1 MHDLREG
8 ESESTAADL
17 KRFRDVVE
25 PELALLYRVA
35 RRIVADEAEDAVQ
48 DCLLKAFRNLV
59 QLDRDEA
66 APAWLRSILVNCCR
80 DRIRRRAR
88 RPSEIWIEDLDE
100 FSLYRKLAR
109 EDPFPYS
116 DSLHLDFLHR
126 FERSDVREVLASLPD
141 LYRQPLLLVYVEGL
155 HAKEVAH
162 MMETPLGTMLARL
175 HRGRKLF
182 ERRLWEYA
190 EANDMLKEPIS

>member
-1 MHDLREG
+1 MHDVR
-8 ESESTAADL
+8 AANLD
-17 KRFRDVVE
+17 RFRNLAE
-25 PELALLYRVA
+25 PELTRLYRIA
-35 RRIVADEAEDAVQ
+35 RRIVPDEAEDAVQ
-48 DCLLKAFRNLV
+48 DCLLKAFRSLD

-66 APAWLRSILVNCCR
+66 AAAWLRSILVNCCR

-88 RPSEIWIEDLDE
+88 RPPEIWIEDLDE
-100 FSLYRKLAR
+100 FSLYRKLAS

-126 FERSDVREVLASLPD
+126 FERGDVHEVLASLPD
-141 LYRQPLLLVYVEGL
+141 HYRQPMLLVYVDGL

-190 EANDMLKEPIS
+190 EANDMLKEPVS

>member
-1 MHDLREG
+1 MHDARTAQQRRLREL
-8 ESESTAADL
+8 A
-17 KRFRDVVE
+17 E
-25 PELALLYRVA
+25 PELGRLYRIA

-48 DCLLKAFRNLV
+48 DCLLKAFRSLD
-59 QLDRDEA
+59 QLDRDDA
-66 APAWLRSILVNCCR
+66 APAWLRTILVNCCR

-88 RPSEIWIEDLDE
+88 RPLEIGIDEVDE
-100 FSLYRKLAR
+100 FSLYRQLATH
-109 EDPFPYS
+109 DPFPYS

-126 FERSDVREVLASLPD
+126 FERGDVREVLASLPD
-141 LYRQPLLLVYVEGL
+141 HYRQPMLLVYVDGL
-155 HAKEVAH
+155 HAKEVAR

-190 EANDMLKEPIS
+190 EANDMLKEPVS